1 MLPALLF
8 TAILAGAPGAE
19 GWAIPMATNNA
30 FAIGVLALLGD
41 RVSSG

>member
-19 GWAIPMATNNA
+19 GCPIPMATDNA
-30 FAIGVLALLGD
+30 CASGVLALLGD